1 MSQYDVLTIGNA
13 IVDIIAECDDAFLVE
28 HGIIKGAMNLVDAER
43 SALLY
48 SHMGPAIE
56 ASGGCAGNT
65 AAGDGCRANCTL
77 ENVCGDSLIDSA
89 EQCDDGNTNP
99 GDGCDASCQLEAAG
113 CVTNDDCGPGYVCFA
128 GTCYEQ
134 PS

>member
-1 MSQYDVLTIGNA
+1 MSQYDVLCIGNA

-56 ASGGCAGNT
+56 ASRGCAGNP
-65 AAGDGCRANCTL
+65 AAGVRRFGGSAACFGKVSNDKLGDISRHDIRAQGVAFDTRPLNGKPPTAT
-77 ENVCGDSLIDSA
+77 SM
-89 EQCDDGNTNP
+89 
-99 GDGCDASCQLEAAG
+99 
-113 CVTNDDCGPGYVCFA
+113 
-128 GTCYEQ
+128 
-134 PS
+134 